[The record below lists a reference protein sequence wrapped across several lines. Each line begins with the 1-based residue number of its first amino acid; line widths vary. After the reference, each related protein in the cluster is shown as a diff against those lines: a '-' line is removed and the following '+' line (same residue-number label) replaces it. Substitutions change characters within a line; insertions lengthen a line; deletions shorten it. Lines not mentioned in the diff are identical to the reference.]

1 MLSPEDFELPKSP
14 AELPSIN
21 HGLQKGRY
29 QQVAPSRDVTGDNF
43 PNGQIHMRW
52 ETSGNRWWVPKKSYI
67 RMRVE
72 LTQGDGTPLVDAD
85 GVSPNMFLCGNLF
98 QAAEHRIGDRTICR
112 LGQYVAP
119 VDALKQ
125 RISKSKPWL
134 DSVGE
139 VTNIA
144 SVDDDVRRS
153 EVCADVAGPG
163 RQKSQIELCW
173 VPPLAIFD
181 CDKAIPASK
190 HELILNPENVSQY
203 QLEAFLTSEA
213 KEIGG
218 LETNVRFRVT
228 DMYLYAYTIEQ
239 KVVSSTTYT
248 LDLEH
253 CHCQQDKIQVASL
266 SQRYFDV
273 SPSTTALAV
282 AYADARISDT
292 RVSRSKF
299 TVSPDAAPE
308 AYGAGEEQ
316 NKLIRFYLSYA
327 NQQLPQPD
335 ADPSFTASSD
345 RFAQRYL
352 ENLLETGLIE
362 NHAGAETY
370 KEWQDRG
377 LYMLFNF
384 DKSGEDASTRV
395 QVNQEFSAG
404 AEVSNM
410 NVLLFA
416 FSRTS
421 AQIVVSNGQV
431 TDVVLRER

>member
-1 MLSPEDFELPKSP
+1 MLSPEDFELAKSP

-29 QQVAPSRDVTGDNF
+29 QQVAASRDVTGDNF

-52 ETSGNRWWVPKKSYI
+52 ETSGSRWWVPKKSYI

-72 LTQGDGTPLVDAD
+72 LTQGDGTPLIATD

-98 QAAEHRIGDRTICR
+98 QSAEHRIGDRTVCR
-112 LGQYVAP
+112 LGQYVP
-119 VDALKQ
+119 QVDALKQ

-139 VTNIA
+139 VTNMA
-144 SVDDDVRRS
+144 SVDNDTRRS
-153 EVCADVAGPG
+153 EVCADVAGVG
-163 RQKSQIELCW
+163 RGKPNLELCW

-213 KEIGG
+213 KATGA
-218 LETNVRFRVT
+218 LADNVRFRVT

-282 AYADARISDT
+282 AYGDARISDT

-299 TVSPDAAPE
+299 TVSPDAAPA
-308 AYGAGEEQ
+308 AYGAGSEQ

-335 ADPSFTASSD
+335 SDPSFTATDD

-362 NHAGAETY
+362 NHAGAEQY

-395 QVNQEFSAG
+395 QVNQEFAAG
-404 AEVSNM
+404 TEVGNM

-431 TDVVLRER
+431 TDVILRER